1 MAVITIARG
10 TLEAAVQLGARLSE
24 SLGCRVVSREEVYE
38 AAKVYGIEETGL
50 GDMSFIDQRAP
61 SFWHPFSGKRNQYL
75 ACFQTA
81 LIDLVLQGD
90 LVYVGHLAHLLLS
103 GYRRVLRVRLAAPDG
118 YRVEMLVRTRSM
130 TEAHAK
136 AYIREIDERRLRWS
150 QFLYGVDWRTPE
162 LYDMVLNPDK
172 LRLETMT
179 RAVATIA
186 QSIEMQPTSYDR
198 EQLRSLR
205 LKAVCK
211 AALLRSPRTRGLDVT
226 IEADV
231 TSGHVRVYGI
241 APNIGFETWERDL
254 RVTLAEVPGVRTTE
268 IVPGE
273 PPAGISDDLGV
284 G

>member
-24 SLGCRVVSREEVYE
+24 ALGCRVVSREEVYE
-38 AAKVYGIEETGL
+38 AAKAYGIEATGL

-61 SFWHPFSGKRNQYL
+61 SFWLSFSHKRSQYL

-103 GYRRVLRVRLAAPDG
+103 GYRRVLRVRLAAPEG
-118 YRVEMLVRTRSM
+118 YRVEMLVRMRGM
-130 TEAHAK
+130 TEAQARAHV
-136 AYIREIDERRLRWS
+136 REVDERRLRWS
-150 QFLYGVDWRTPE
+150 QFLYGVDWRSPE

-179 RAVATIA
+179 RAVGAIA

-205 LKAVCK
+205 LRAVCQ
-211 AALLRSPRTRGLDVT
+211 ATLLHSPRTRGLDVT

-241 APNIGFETWERDL
+241 APSIGFETWERDL
-254 RVTLAEVPGVRTTE
+254 RTTLAEVPGVRTTE

-273 PPAGISDDLGV
+273 APAGISDDLGM